1 MPHIKPFR
9 ALLFNAIKVQLAD
22 VVAPPYDVIT
32 PLQQAE
38 LYQKS
43 PQNTVRLIL
52 ESDSGGYAVSAQTF
66 AEWKK
71 QRVLIRDA
79 HPAFYVLSQRY
90 RSPDG
95 KTVDRKG
102 FIAACRLEE
111 SGEGSIFPHEKTHR
125 DTKDDRLNLYKA
137 TDSMFSQVFA
147 MYSDP
152 RGILDSVLEAVR
164 RSIPFAEVEFE
175 GVANRL
181 WALRD
186 KALIGTV
193 TEFMKRQKIYLA
205 DGHHRYASA
214 LAYRDYM
221 RKNTASPSGNEPFN
235 YLPVYFTNL
244 NGRGLTIRATHRLV
258 HDWTGFDQSS
268 LMRELETNFH
278 IISDLTRE
286 TMLQQLHAKGT
297 GAFGVV
303 FPQPPHYWLIWRKE
317 SSVQAGTVQQD
328 KTAYLDASILHEE
341 IFSKILRM
349 TDEQQEQKR
358 NLVLEHDVNVIF
370 DAMATGKFQAAFL
383 MNPPDVETLRLAAES
398 NRLLPP
404 DSTYFYPKLLSG
416 LVNYSFTEE

>member
-9 ALLFNAIKVQLAD
+9 ALLYNAIKVQLAD
-22 VVAPPYDVIT
+22 VVAPPYDIIT
-32 PLQQAE
+32 PEQQSE
-38 LYQKS
+38 LHQRS
-43 PQNTVRLIL
+43 PQNIVRLIL
-52 ESDSGGYAVSAQTF
+52 DFDAGGYAASAQTF

-71 QRVLIRDA
+71 QRILIRDA

-90 RSPDG
+90 RSHDG

-102 FIAACRLEE
+102 FIAACKLEE
-111 SGEGSIFPHEKTHR
+111 SGEGSVFPHEKTHR
-125 DTKDDRLNLYKA
+125 DAKDDRLNLFKA
-137 TDSMFSQVFA
+137 TDSMFSQILA

-152 RGILDSVLEAVR
+152 RSILDSLLEAVR
-164 RSIPFAEVEFE
+164 RSIPFAEVEYE
-175 GVANRL
+175 GVTNRL

-186 KALIGTV
+186 KTLIHTV

-221 RKNTASPSGNEPFN
+221 RKNTASPTGNEPFN

-244 NGRGLTIRATHRLV
+244 HGNGLAVRATHRLV
-258 HDWTGFDQSS
+258 HGRTGFDQLS
-268 LMRELETNFH
+268 LMHELETNFH
-278 IISDLTRE
+278 VIPDLTKE
-286 TMLQQLHAKGT
+286 QMLEQLHAKGK

-303 FPQPPHYWLIWRKE
+303 FPQPPHYFLIWRKE
-317 SSVQAGTVQQD
+317 SNVQAGTSQQD
-328 KTAYLDASILHEE
+328 KAANLDASILHEE
-341 IFSKILRM
+341 IFSKILKM

-358 NLVLEHDVNVIF
+358 HLVLEQDEDVIF
-370 DAMATGKFQAAFL
+370 DAMAAGKYQAAFL
-383 MNPPDVETLRLAAES
+383 MNPPDIEALRLAAES

-416 LVNYSFTEE
+416 LVNYSFVEE